1 MGRVIAVGLIIFGAT
16 STWAQKR
23 VPMTSDDVRRFQLS
37 PSLDNTYAVFTFSEY
52 KKLRIDLSK
61 LKIAADKLRI
71 VEKQLTLTREQLKR
85 TEEKAVTL
93 AADLKSCGVS
103 RKRITEKWSKCDL
116 ENRLCN
122 AGSWKP
128 WVITAVSIAVGIA
141 GAIVG
146 AYYGIKYRKK

>member
-1 MGRVIAVGLIIFGAT
+1 MGRVIAIGLILFSAT
-16 STWAQKR
+16 AWAQKR
-23 VPMTSDDVRRFQLS
+23 VSMTSDDVRRFQLS

-61 LKIAADKLRI
+61 LKVAADKLGI
-71 VEKQLTLTREQLKR
+71 VEKQLSLTREQLKK
-85 TEEKAVTL
+85 TEEKAATLVT
-93 AADLKSCGVS
+93 DLKSCEAS
-103 RKRITEKWSKCDL
+103 RKRITKKWSTCDL

-128 WVITAVSIAVGIA
+128 WVITAISIAVGIA

-146 AYYGIKYRKK
+146 AYYGIKYKKK